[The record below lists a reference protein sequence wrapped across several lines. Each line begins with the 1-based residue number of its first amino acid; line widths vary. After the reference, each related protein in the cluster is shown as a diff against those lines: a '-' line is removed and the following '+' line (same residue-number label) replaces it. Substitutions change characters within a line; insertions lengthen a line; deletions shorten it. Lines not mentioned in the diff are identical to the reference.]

1 MTNPLMAPIQIGR
14 PLRNHREIRDLV
26 RSLGI
31 GEPDPEGF
39 QVILAKSAD
48 PLDWSDPALKARMSP
63 LIIPA
68 RRFTL
73 LRIGTSSIA
82 IALED
87 PALHARHRQ
96 ICTAG
101 YIHDAPAYQPHMLLG
116 QVPFDDDLP
125 EQVSLTRPLVLGAEY
140 RRAPG

>member
-1 MTNPLMAPIQIGR
+1 MTNPLMAPIEIGR
-14 PLRNHREIRDLV
+14 PLRNLREIRDLV

-31 GEPDPEGF
+31 GEPAPEGF
-39 QVILAKSAD
+39 DVILARSAA
-48 PLDWSDPALKARMSP
+48 PLDWSDPALAPRMSP
-63 LIIPA
+63 LILPA

-73 LRIGTSSIA
+73 LRTGQGGIA
-82 IALED
+82 IALEE

-96 ICTAG
+96 ICAAG

-125 EQVSLTRPLVLGAEY
+125 EQVSLTRPLVFGAEF
-140 RRAPG
+140 RRQPG